1 MANQAKRWRVA
12 AGAFLFAGQS
22 GVLAEVTNGLHQIN
36 YDALTIEH
44 AELALTPDGATDKAY
59 VTVYNGTPDDMAIV
73 SVKVTGYTTA
83 TLVSPMAK
91 SKGFEQV
98 PLSDTYVVIPRKAE
112 LDMGPDSVFISLV
125 RNSGPP
131 KAATMTLKFD
141 DGTSRAVPLEI
152 IAPDSAETN
161 HHHGEPNRE

>member
-1 MANQAKRWRVA
+1 MGSEMCIRD
-12 AGAFLFAGQS
+12 S
-22 GVLAEVTNGLHQIN
+22 
-36 YDALTIEH
+36 
-44 AELALTPDGATDKAY
+44 
-59 VTVYNGTPDDMAIV
+59 YNGTPDDMAIV
-73 SVKVTGYTTA
+73 SVNVTGYSTA

-112 LDMGPDSVFISLV
+112 LDMGQDTVFISLM

-141 DGTSRAVPLEI
+141 DGTLRAVPLDI
-152 IAPDSAETN
+152 LAPDAAETN

>member
-1 MANQAKRWRVA
+1 MANQAKRWCVA
-12 AGAFLFAGQS
+12 ASAILFAGQS
-22 GVLAEVTNGLHQIN
+22 GVWADVTNEPHQIN

-44 AELALTPDGATDKAY
+44 AELVLAPDGVTDNAY
-59 VTVYNGTPDDMAIV
+59 VTVYNGTTDDMAII
-73 SVKVTGYTTA
+73 SVKVTGYSNA

-112 LDMGPDSVFISLV
+112 LDMGPDSVFISLT

-141 DGTSRAVPLEI
+141 DGTLRAVPLDI
-152 IAPDSAETN
+152 LAPDAAETN

>member
-12 AGAFLFAGQS
+12 AGAFFIAGQS

-59 VTVYNGTPDDMAIV
+59 VTVYNGTGDDLAIV
-73 SVKVTGYTTA
+73 SVKVTGYSAA
-83 TLVSPMAK
+83 TLESPMAK

-98 PLSDTYVVIPRKAE
+98 PLSDTYLVIPRKAE
-112 LDMGPDSVFISLV
+112 LDMDQDTVFISLV
-125 RNSGPP
+125 RSSGPP

-141 DGTSRAVPLEI
+141 NGTSRAVPLEI
-152 IAPDSAETN
+152 LALGSAETN
-161 HHHGEPNRE
+161 HHHGEPDRE